1 MWDAKVYFLAIV
13 IAFFSGGWPFI
24 KLGMMVVGFFTPP
37 GLISLS
43 SRETLLVVLDALGK
57 WSLIDFFVMFLL
69 ICAFYIQMPLGD
81 NIRVDV
87 VSQPRWGFYSFV
99 VATMISLLLSHILL
113 ACHRFVVEPKVLHE
127 EVKEFQPKESLSTIV
142 YELKLAEGDLI
153 TGESLQKLVIGSS
166 NNANNENNTNRDELE
181 PLVVPRGAETEGE
194 EKEVVPLPED
204 PLLKKKSSFPSSGS
218 AASAVEKEQILC
230 VKFTPFGRVFIIFLV
245 CLTTFFIIAGA
256 FLKTMGFQF
265 KGLLGF
271 MMTFNDSDKNDY
283 SYYTI
288 GSSLP
293 EHTGEPNDVGVRWM
307 QVSYFIFGLAMP
319 LAMMV
324 IFVVLWI
331 LPLSLTYQR
340 HLFFLAQVLNAW
352 SALDV
357 FCLAIAASLLEIQQ
371 FALFVFRDYC
381 GRLNV
386 ILENYFDELLDGDDR
401 CIDVVAYLKQV
412 KIITF

>member
-24 KLGMMVVGFFTPP
+24 KLGMMVVGFFAPP

-87 VSQPRWGFYSFV
+87 VSQPKWGFYSFI

-142 YELKLAEGDLI
+142 YELKLTESDLI
-153 TGESLQKLVIGSS
+153 KGESLQKLVLDS
-166 NNANNENNTNRDELE
+166 NNTANKENNTNIDELQ
-181 PLVVPRGAETEGE
+181 PLVVPPAEEGN
-194 EKEVVPLPED
+194 EKEVD
-204 PLLKKKSSFPSSGS
+204 PLLEAPLLEKQSSFPSSGS
-218 AASAVEKEQILC
+218 AASNSSSAVEKEQILC

-271 MMTFNDSDKNDY
+271 MMTFNNSDKKDY

-412 KIITF
+412 K